1 MSADAEFSVP
11 KRSRRSQAE
20 RTADTRRRVID
31 AVIDSI
37 ADVGFSRTTGTEIAR
52 RAGVSWGA
60 VQHHFG
66 DKNGVLAAAL
76 LETFNHLV
84 EVLGEPDEHATSI
97 EARAELFVDRA
108 WTHFSSGHYRTAYGI
123 FLDLRTDVES
133 LDEEMT
139 ERQISTWT
147 RIWRRYF
154 PDSRLTRR
162 QTADIMN
169 YCVVV
174 LSGLATTETI
184 GHRDARTISRALDFL
199 KDTLTR
205 ELSDG

>member
-1 MSADAEFSVP
+1 MSAEAEFSVP
-11 KRSRRSQAE
+11 KRSRRSQAD

-31 AVIDSI
+31 AVIESI
-37 ADVGFSRTTGTEIAR
+37 ADVGFSRTTGNEIAR

-76 LETFNHLV
+76 LETFSHLV
-84 EVLGEPDEHATSI
+84 EVLGEPDETARTL
-97 EARAELFVDRA
+97 EARVDLFVERA
-108 WTHFSSGHYRTAYGI
+108 WEHFSSGHYRTSYGI

-133 LDEEMT
+133 LDEEVT
-139 ERQISTWT
+139 ERQVTAWS
-147 RIWRRYF
+147 RIWKRYF

-162 QTADIMN
+162 ETRDLMH

-184 GHRDARTISRALDFL
+184 GHRDDRTVSRALGFL
-199 KDTLTR
+199 KDTLGH
-205 ELSDG
+205 ELSGG